1 MVNNNNNDDGEDD
14 DPIDDWASSDLTSI
28 NNNNNSEAAKNKCR
42 LIDAFMGKEYCALA
56 WAFYITDNK
65 NK

>member
-1 MVNNNNNDDGEDD
+1 MWLPKKISQKIYRYAVKQH
-14 DPIDDWASSDLTSI
+14 ALKRRK
-28 NNNNNSEAAKNKCR
+28 AKNKCR
-42 LIDAFMGKEYCALA
+42 LLDAFMGKEYCALA